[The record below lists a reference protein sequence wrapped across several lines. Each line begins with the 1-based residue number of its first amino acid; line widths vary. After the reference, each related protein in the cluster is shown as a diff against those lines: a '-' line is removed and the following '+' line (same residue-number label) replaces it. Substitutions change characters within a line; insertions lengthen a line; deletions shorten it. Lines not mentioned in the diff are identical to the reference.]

1 MKVWIV
7 THLFMMYEGSLGRTV
22 EIFSTKNSAENF
34 YNDLERQ
41 LRNYY
46 DEQYKEN
53 YDEENCTYEKD
64 QSVKFVVKSYIWDEL
79 YIEEKEVK

>member
-7 THLFMMYEGSLGRTV
+7 THLFMMYDGSLGRTV
-22 EIFSTKNSAENF
+22 ELFSTKNSAENF
-34 YNDLERQ
+34 YNNLERQ

-46 DEQYKEN
+46 DEWYKEL
-53 YDEENCTYEKD
+53 YDEENDCGIR
-64 QSVKFVVKSYIWDEL
+64 FFVKSDTWDEL

>member
-7 THLFMMYEGSLGRTV
+7 THLFMRYDGSVGRTV
-22 EIFSTKNSAENF
+22 ELFSTKNSAENF
-34 YNDLERQ
+34 YNELERQ

-46 DEQYKEN
+46 DEWYKEN

-64 QSVKFVVKSYIWDEL
+64 KSVKFIVKSSVWDEV